1 MLYYGKMNFMEE
13 TMENILALIL
23 PVLIAILVF
32 KFLFSQAK
40 RIWKIIVNSASGFIC
55 LWLLNLASG
64 LTGIVF
70 EINFFTALLVGFLG
84 IPGIILL
91 MIGQLL

>member
-1 MLYYGKMNFMEE
+1 MTFLEE
-13 TMENILALIL
+13 TMENILALVV
-23 PVLIAILVF
+23 PVLLGILVI

-40 RIWKIIVNSASGFIC
+40 LIWKIAANSVSGFIC

-64 LTGIVF
+64 ITGFVF

-91 MIGQLL
+91 VLGQLMS

>member
-1 MLYYGKMNFMEE
+1 
-13 TMENILALIL
+13 MENILALIV
-23 PVLIAILVF
+23 PVLLGILVV

-40 RIWKIIVNSASGFIC
+40 LIWKIAANSISGFIC

-64 LTGIVF
+64 LTGILLP
-70 EINFFTALLVGFLG
+70 INFASCLLTGFLG

-91 MIGQLL
+91 VLGQLL

>member
-1 MLYYGKMNFMEE
+1 
-13 TMENILALIL
+13 MENILALIV
-23 PVLIAILVF
+23 PVLLGILVI

-40 RIWKIIVNSASGFIC
+40 LIWKIAANSLSGFIC

-70 EINFFTALLVGFLG
+70 EINFITTLLVGFLG
-84 IPGIILL
+84 IPGILL
-91 MIGQLL
+91 LLLGQLL